1 MSFLRRLVPV
11 LPGGDDDS
19 DGGEG
24 EALLEHEDYSSSES
38 ESSSSHDEARL
49 NEGESESKLRCKI
62 QLWWYSP
69 DILQSSLTPVNNALC
84 SKPCFPFQ

>member
-1 MSFLRRLVPV
+1 MSFLRRLVPA

-49 NEGESESKLRCKI
+49 NEGESGLRYVEKLVHVA
-62 QLWWYSP
+62 
-69 DILQSSLTPVNNALC
+69 TPCNGI
-84 SKPCFPFQ
+84 